1 MIWIPLGQE
10 APHDDKFQY
19 SVPLTK
25 TVPGN
30 IGISFKYVEL
40 LKKGGAI
47 NIMISVNQ
55 LLKDKQGKILTVTPE
70 ETLFQALKV
79 MADKNVGALVVVKEE
94 KVVGIFS
101 ERDFVRNAV
110 TDKKLSMDLK
120 VKELM
125 STKVCYVRPE
135 QTIEE
140 CMVLMTEKRTRHLPV
155 LDGDKLIGIVS
166 IGDVLKNIISEKEFK
181 IQNLE
186 NYISG
191 GL

>member
-1 MIWIPLGQE
+1 MI
-10 APHDDKFQY
+10 
-19 SVPLTK
+19 T
-25 TVPGN
+25 
-30 IGISFKYVEL
+30 
-40 LKKGGAI
+40 
-47 NIMISVNQ
+47 VNQ
-55 LLKDKQGKILTVTPE
+55 LLKDKQGKVLTATPE
-70 ETLFQALKV
+70 DTLYQALKV
-79 MADKNVGALVVVKEE
+79 MADNNIGALVVVKEE

-110 TDKKLSMDLK
+110 VDKKLSMDLT

-125 STKVCYVRPE
+125 STKVCYVRLE

-155 LDGDKLIGIVS
+155 IEGEQLIGIVS
-166 IGDVLKNIISEKEFK
+166 IGDVLKNFIAEKDLT
-181 IQNLE
+181 INQLE

>member
-1 MIWIPLGQE
+1 MHLRI
-10 APHDDKFQY
+10 
-19 SVPLTK
+19 
-25 TVPGN
+25 
-30 IGISFKYVEL
+30 

-55 LLKDKQGKILTVTPE
+55 LLKDKQGKILTVTPDD
-70 ETLFQALKV
+70 TLFKALKI
-79 MADKNVGALVVVKEE
+79 MADNNIGALVVVKGE

-110 TDKKLSMDLK
+110 IDKKLSMNLT

-155 LDGDKLIGIVS
+155 IEEEKLIGIVS
-166 IGDVLKNIISEKEFK
+166 IGDVLKNTISEKEFK

>member
-1 MIWIPLGQE
+1 
-10 APHDDKFQY
+10 
-19 SVPLTK
+19 
-25 TVPGN
+25 
-30 IGISFKYVEL
+30 
-40 LKKGGAI
+40 
-47 NIMISVNQ
+47 MISVNR
-55 LLKDKQGKILTVTPE
+55 LLKAKQGKVLTATPE
-70 ETLFQALKV
+70 DTLYQALKV
-79 MADKNVGALVVVKEE
+79 MADNNIGALVVVKEE

-110 TDKKLSMDLK
+110 VDKKLSMDLT

-125 STKVCYVRPE
+125 STKVCYVRLE

-155 LDGDKLIGIVS
+155 IEGEQLIGIVS
-166 IGDVLKNIISEKEFK
+166 IGDVLKNFIAEKDLT
-181 IQNLE
+181 INQLE